1 MQKNY
6 LNVNFLPGWSQSTH
20 ENIICEEERVA
31 QHDNNKDKEIGSP
44 LIYQKR
50 SSHLLTSIAYKYKV
64 IFFCSAHIWFE
75 QITVIFIWLSSNG
88 QMIFSLAKTKIF
100 LKITFKIIIITC

>member
-31 QHDNNKDKEIGSP
+31 QHDNNKDKGSP

-64 IFFCSAHIWFE
+64 FFFAVHIFGLNRLQLSLYDYQAMVKWF
-75 QITVIFIWLSSNG
+75 
-88 QMIFSLAKTKIF
+88 F
-100 LKITFKIIIITC
+100 L